1 MAPRTHKLHAIL
13 TMVLCAVLRD
23 MADRVGMEALVEEQE
38 TGLRNFP
45 ELPNRISSHDTLSD
59 V

>member
-1 MAPRTHKLHAIL
+1 
-13 TMVLCAVLRD
+13 MVLCAVLRD